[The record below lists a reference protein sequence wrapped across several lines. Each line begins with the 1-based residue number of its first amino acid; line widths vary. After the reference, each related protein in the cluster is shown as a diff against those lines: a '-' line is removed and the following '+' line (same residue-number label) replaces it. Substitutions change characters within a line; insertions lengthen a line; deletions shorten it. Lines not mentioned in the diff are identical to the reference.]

1 MIYWSLCE
9 YDKQIERFA
18 YKGGQ
23 SGMKIRVLPL
33 TITAALSAA
42 LLFGGWTAFRHFSVE
57 QPLDRVAASVPGVQ
71 SATTKMSTGQVVVNV
86 KLAPDA
92 DLAEVYRRVKQD
104 GAGQI
109 GGKKLELNV
118 ESRTSSVLDKAWSYS
133 LFDVAEAMETHRYST
148 IRGALDKVSQQFK
161 GVTAST
167 DMDADNVYIR
177 LQDGKSAKFV
187 VLPRQP
193 VTMGVWPNA

>member
-1 MIYWSLCE
+1 
-9 YDKQIERFA
+9 
-18 YKGGQ
+18 
-23 SGMKIRVLPL
+23 MKIRVMPL
-33 TITAALSAA
+33 TLTAVLSAA

-57 QPLDRVAASVPGVQ
+57 KPLDHVAAAVPGVQ

-104 GAGQI
+104 GANQI

-118 ESRTSSVLDKAWSYS
+118 DSQTSAKLNKAWSYS
-133 LFDVAEAMETHRYST
+133 LFDVAEAMETHHYT
-148 IRGALDKVSQQFK
+148 GIRDALDKLSQHFT

-193 VTMGVWPNA
+193 ATMGVWPNA